1 MTPGKI
7 GHTIKAGIAAL
18 ALAGCA
24 TSALA
29 ADKVTFLN
37 WITAEP
43 SNAPVMQ
50 KLIGDTGVPVEVL
63 SSSWG
68 DMQKSVFLRLRTK
81 QPLDVFQAQERWL
94 PTFAQMPNVVDFNDV
109 YGKEFLE
116 KTFPPEV
123 LVTGQVKGRQVGLP
137 WNVGSISLIS
147 NTEVLEKAGV
157 TDAPKTIADFVADLE
172 KVKAAAPQSTPY
184 AMMTKGDDLI
194 SSDFQLWLWA
204 HGGSIFDENDK
215 PVVNS
220 EATVKTLTFMKDLVD
235 RGLAALDV
243 DRGAARRMFGQGESA
258 FYFDA
263 PVAKG
268 FAEDFSG
275 KGEAFVQ
282 YIHPILTPVET
293 DGMQSRSMEWGHLL
307 VMLDTDAAKVDGK
320 LSADSPSGRF
330 LKGLSMNDGIQLE
343 YFQKLGAIPVTLSAR
358 ASDIVTSDRYTVE
371 WNASLGMPKLNE
383 LAALKDSAS
392 YVGVVSEEVQSAVLG
407 KKDAKQAA
415 ADMQA
420 RIEKLLN

>member
-1 MTPGKI
+1 MNLIRT
-7 GHTIKAGIAAL
+7 GIAAL

-109 YGKEFLE
+109 FGKDFLE

-147 NTEVLEKAGV
+147 NSEVLEKAGV

-235 RGLAALDV
+235 RGLASLDV

>member
-1 MTPGKI
+1 MNL
-7 GHTIKAGIAAL
+7 IKAGVAAL
-18 ALAGCA
+18 ALASCA

-50 KLIGDTGVPVEVL
+50 KLIGDTGVATEVL

-116 KTFPPEV
+116 KTFPQEV
-123 LVTGQVKGRQVGLP
+123 LVTGQVKGKQVGLP
-137 WNVGSISLIS
+137 WNVGSISLLS
-147 NTEVLEKAGV
+147 NTEVLGKAGV

-194 SSDFQLWLWA
+194 SADFQLWLWA

-282 YIHPILTPVET
+282 YIHPILTPVEK

-320 LSADSPSGRF
+320 LSPESLSARF
-330 LKGLSMNDGIQLE
+330 LSGLAMNDAVQLE
-343 YFQKLGAIPVTLSAR
+343 YFQKLGAIPVTKSAR
-358 ASDIVTSDRYTVE
+358 ASQIVTSDKYTVE

-407 KKDAKQAA
+407 KKDAQQAA